1 MRSKFKWIFTLL
13 VAFTMQFS
21 FAQEKTVT
29 GVVSDELGPAIGA
42 TVTVKGTKNVV
53 ATDFDGKYSIN
64 AKSGDVLEVSY
75 LGMKQTVTVGAANS
89 YNVILKSVELKE
101 VVVTALGVKR
111 EKRELVYVT
120 QSVESSQINA
130 VQPTTAASALAGK
143 VAGLQINVQNNG
155 VKPSTQVV
163 LRGYRSISS
172 GNGALIVI
180 DGSVSSQG
188 AFDALN
194 PNDIESIN
202 VLKGA
207 TAAVVYGSD
216 AGNGALII
224 TTKKGSK
231 GGKFTVG
238 LNSVA
243 TFESVA
249 YMPDFQTQYGTGWQ
263 GVYDPIENTNWGPR
277 FDGTVRQV
285 GPTFADGSFQE
296 LAYAPVKNNR
306 RDFYDTGS
314 TFQNTVYLSGSTD
327 KSSFYFSIGDQKTTG
342 IVPDDKF
349 KRNTFRLN
357 ASQTLGKLTLSANAG
372 YYRDETD
379 VVGSSIGSQNR
390 PLYWFILNTPANIPL
405 TSYKNWKTDLYASP
419 DGYYNGYYQ
428 NPYWAL
434 DTNRDNDKSD
444 RFNGN
449 FTASWDAKSW
459 LNLTLR
465 FGINKNNGFGKNW
478 RAAQTY
484 TGDYTRPDAVSSF
497 VTDNEFSSL
506 QYTTDFLAT
515 GNFDLSKDFTLR
527 AMVGA
532 SNFTENFRSSSISA
546 VNLSIPGFYD
556 ISNGTGELDAAADQ
570 SDEKTYGFYSD
581 ITLGYKKYLFLNL
594 AGRYDATSTLRAGD
608 NKYFYPGFGLSA
620 VLTDA
625 IPSIKSDILSYAKLS
640 FNNSTV
646 YNDLSAYRIN
656 EVYSQGGAF
665 PFGDLNGFN
674 LSNTAVSADI
684 KKEKIN
690 TNELGLSLSLLKNRV
705 TLDASY
711 FKTITTDLI
720 TNTSTSFASGGSN
733 ILTNIGE
740 LEGSGVELSLATT
753 VVKTDDWKWN
763 LNVNYSASETVV
775 NEIKDDL
782 KQIAVADYGSAG
794 VYAEVGEVFPQIK
807 ATSYV
812 RDPNGNIVINP
823 VTGNPEIGSLKN
835 MGKTTPDYI
844 LGLTSILNYKG
855 FALTTT
861 LDYRTGHV
869 YYSQLADA
877 MEFTGLSMES
887 ISSNRQDFVVPNSV
901 INVGTST
908 NPVYVNNT
916 NIPVTG
922 GSQSYWTDHYNL
934 IKENYV
940 YDATALKIRE
950 LALSYTLP
958 AEFLKRTPLTKV
970 SFGVVARNLVTW
982 LPKEN
987 RFSDPEF
994 NNTGGNSN
1002 GVGVGGYF
1010 QSPPT
1015 RTFGFNLN
1023 VEF

>member
-29 GVVSDELGPAIGA
+29 GVVSDDLGPVAGA
-42 TVTVKGTKNVV
+42 NVV
-53 ATDFDGKYSIN
+53 NKATKAGTTTDFDGNYSIS
-64 AKSGDVLEVSY
+64 AKQGDVLEVSFA
-75 LGMKQTVTVGAANS
+75 GSKSSVTVAAGNT
-89 YNVILKSVELKE
+89 YDVTLKTVVLDET
-101 VVVTALGVKR
+101 VVTALGVKR

-120 QSVESSQINA
+120 QNVEASQINA

-163 LRGYRSISS
+163 LRGFRSVTSS
-172 GNGALIVI
+172 NSALIVI
-180 DGSVSSQG
+180 DGSISTQG

-194 PNDIESIN
+194 PNDIESIS

-224 TTKKGSK
+224 TTKKGVK
-231 GGKFTVG
+231 GEKFTVG

-249 YMPDFQTQYGTGWQ
+249 YMPEFQTQYGTGWQ

-296 LAYAPVKNNR
+296 LAYAPIKNNR

-314 TFQNTVYLSGSTD
+314 TFQNTAYVSGSTD
-327 KSSFYFSIGDQKTTG
+327 KSSFYFSIGDQKTKG
-342 IVPDDKF
+342 IVPNDAF

-357 ASQTLGKLTLSANAG
+357 ASQTLGKLTLSLNAG

-379 VVGSSIGSQNR
+379 VVGGTIGSQNR

-405 TSYKNWKTDLYASP
+405 TRYKNWETDLYASP

-434 DTNRDNDKSD
+434 DTNRDKDNSD

-465 FGINKNNGFGKNW
+465 LGVNKTNGYGKDW

-497 VTDNEFSSL
+497 VTDTDFYSL

-515 GNFDLSKDFTLR
+515 GNFDLSKDFSLR

-532 SNFTENFRSSSISA
+532 SNFTAQTKNTSITA

-556 ISNGTGELDAAADQ
+556 ISNGTGQLDATI
-570 SDEKTYGFYSD
+570 DESFERTYGFYSD
-581 ITLGYKKYLFLNL
+581 VTLGYKKYLYLNL
-594 AGRYDATSTLRAGD
+594 AGRYDATSTLSSND
-608 NKYFYPGFGLSA
+608 NKYFYPGAGISA

-625 IPSIKSDILSYAKLS
+625 IPSMKSDFLNYAKLS
-640 FNNSTV
+640 VNNSTV
-646 YNDLSAYRIN
+646 YNDLTAYRVN
-656 EVYSQGGAF
+656 EVFIQSGSF
-665 PFGDLNGFN
+665 PYGDLNGFA
-674 LSNTAVSADI
+674 LSNTTVDANI

-690 TNELGLSLSLLKNRV
+690 TSEIGLNLAFLKNRI
-705 TLDASY
+705 TLDAAY
-711 FKTITTDLI
+711 FKTITSDLI
-720 TNTSTSFASGGSN
+720 TNTTPSFTSGSSSF
-733 ILTNIGE
+733 LTNIGE
-740 LEGSGVELSLATT
+740 LEGSGVELTLGAT
-753 VVKTDDWKWN
+753 VFKTDDWKWN
-763 LNVNYSASETVV
+763 LNVNYTANETKVT
-775 NEIKDDL
+775 EIKDD
-782 KQIAVADYGSAG
+782 ITEVAVANYGDAG
-794 VYAEVGEVFPQIK
+794 VYAVVGEAFPQLK

-812 RDPNGNIVINP
+812 RDPNGNIVIDAA
-823 VTGNPEIGSLKN
+823 TGNPVIGALKN

-869 YYSQLADA
+869 YYSQLADS

-887 ISSNRQDFVVPNSV
+887 VSSNRQDFVIPNSV
-901 INVGTST
+901 INVGTSA
-908 NPVYVNNT
+908 NPVYVENT
-916 NIPVTG
+916 NIPITG
-922 GSQSYWTDHYNL
+922 GRQGYWTDHYNN

-950 LALSYTLP
+950 LALNYTLP
-958 AEFLKRTPLTKV
+958 AKFLDKTPLSKV

>member
-29 GVVSDELGPAIGA
+29 GVVSDDLGPVAGA
-42 TVTVKGTKNVV
+42 NVV
-53 ATDFDGKYSIN
+53 NQTTKAGTTTEFDGNYAIS
-64 AKSGDVLEVSY
+64 AKKGDVLMVSFA
-75 LGMKQTVTVGAANS
+75 GSTQSVTVGAGNS
-89 YNVILKSVELKE
+89 YNVSLKAVELTE
-101 VVVTALGVKR
+101 TVVTALGVKR

-163 LRGYRSISS
+163 LRGFRSVTSS
-172 GNGALIVI
+172 NTALIVI
-180 DGSVSSQG
+180 DGSISTQG

-194 PNDIESIN
+194 PNDIESIS

-224 TTKKGSK
+224 TTKKGAK
-231 GGKFTVG
+231 GEKFTVG

-249 YMPDFQTQYGTGWQ
+249 YMPEFQTQYGTGWQ

-296 LAYAPVKNNR
+296 LAYAPVENNR
-306 RDFYDTGS
+306 RDFYNTGS
-314 TFQNTVYLSGSTD
+314 TFQNTAYVSGSTD

-342 IVPDDKF
+342 IVPNDEF

-357 ASQTLGKLTLSANAG
+357 ASQTLGKLTLSVNAG

-379 VVGSSIGSQNR
+379 VVGGSIGGQNR

-405 TSYKNWKTDLYASP
+405 SSYKNWQTDLYASP

-428 NPYWAL
+428 NPYWAI
-434 DTNRDNDKSD
+434 DTNRNNDKSD

-459 LNLTLR
+459 LNFVLR
-465 FGINKNNGFGKNW
+465 FGVNKNNGFGKDW

-497 VTDNEFSSL
+497 VTDSEFSSI

-515 GNFDLSKDFTLR
+515 GNFDLSKNISLR
-527 AMVGA
+527 AMVGG
-532 SNFTENFRSSSISA
+532 SNFTSKLRSSDITA

-556 ISNGTGELDAAADQ
+556 ISNGTGQLQAVADQ
-570 SDEKTYGFYSD
+570 TDENNYGFYSD

-594 AGRYDATSTLRAGD
+594 AGRYDATSTLRKGD
-608 NKYFYPGFGLSA
+608 NSYFYPGAGITA
-620 VLTDA
+620 ILTDA
-625 IPSIKSDILSYAKLS
+625 FPSIKSDVLSYAKIS

-646 YNDLSAYRIN
+646 YNDINAYRIN
-656 EVYSQGGAF
+656 EVYVQGNDF
-665 PFGDLNGFN
+665 PFGDLNGFD
-674 LSNTAVSADI
+674 LGNTTVDANI

-690 TNELGLSLSLLKNRV
+690 TNELGLSLAFLKNRV

-720 TNTSTSFASGGSN
+720 TNTTPSFASGATSY
-733 ILTNIGE
+733 LTNIGE
-740 LEGSGVELSLATT
+740 LEGSGVELTLGATI
-753 VVKTDDWKWN
+753 VKSDDWKWN
-763 LNVNYSASETVV
+763 LNVNYTANESKVT
-775 NEIKDDL
+775 EIKDDITE
-782 KQIAVADYGSAG
+782 IAVSNLGDAG
-794 VYAEVGEVFPQIK
+794 VYAVVGETFPQLK

-812 RDPNGNIVINP
+812 RDPNGNIVIDP
-823 VTGNPEIGSLKN
+823 ATGNPVIGSLKN

-869 YYSQLADA
+869 YYSQLADS

-887 ISSNRQDFVVPNSV
+887 VSSNRQDFVIPNSV
-901 INVGTST
+901 INVGTSA
-908 NPVYVNNT
+908 NPVYVDNT
-916 NIPVTG
+916 NIPITG
-922 GSQSYWTDHYNL
+922 GRQAYWTNHYNL

-958 AEFLKRTPLTKV
+958 SKFLDRTPLSKV

-982 LPKEN
+982 LPKQN

-994 NNTGGNSN
+994 SNNAGVGN

>member
-29 GVVSDELGPAIGA
+29 GVVSDELGPVAGA
-42 TVTVKGTKNVV
+42 NVV
-53 ATDFDGKYSIN
+53 NQTTKAGTTTDFDGNYAIS
-64 AKSGDVLEVSY
+64 AKQGDVLVVSFA
-75 LGMKQTVTVGAANS
+75 GSTQSVTIGAGNS
-89 YNVILKSVELKE
+89 YDVTLKAVQLGET
-101 VVVTALGVKR
+101 VVTALGVKR

-180 DGSVSSQG
+180 DGSISSQG

-224 TTKKGSK
+224 TTKKGAK
-231 GGKFTVG
+231 GEKFTVG

-249 YMPDFQTQYGTGWQ
+249 YMPEFQTQYGTGWQ

-296 LAYAPVKNNR
+296 LAYAPVENNR
-306 RDFYDTGS
+306 RDFYNTGS
-314 TFQNTVYLSGSTD
+314 TFQNTAYVSGSTD

-342 IVPDDKF
+342 IVPNDEF

-357 ASQTLGKLTLSANAG
+357 ASQTLGKLTLSVNAG

-405 TSYKNWKTDLYASP
+405 TRYKNWRTDLYASP

-428 NPYWAL
+428 NPYWAI

-459 LNLTLR
+459 LNFTLR

-515 GNFDLSKDFTLR
+515 GNFDLSKDITLR

-532 SNFTENFRSSSISA
+532 SNFTENFRSSSIQA

-556 ISNGTGELDAAADQ
+556 ISNGTGQLDAVADQ

-581 ITLGYKKYLFLNL
+581 LTFGYKKFLFLNL

-608 NKYFYPGFGLSA
+608 NKYFYPGAGISA

-625 IPSIKSDILSYAKLS
+625 FPSIKSDVLSYAKLS

-656 EVYSQGGAF
+656 ETFSQGAAF

-674 LSNTAVSADI
+674 LTNTAVDADI

-690 TNELGLSLSLLKNRV
+690 TNELGLSLAFLKNRV

-711 FKTITTDLI
+711 FKTFTTDLI

-740 LEGSGVELSLATT
+740 LEGSGVELTLGAT

-763 LNVNYSASETVV
+763 LNINYSASETVV

-782 KQIAVADYGSAG
+782 NQIAVADYGSAG
-794 VYAEVGEVFPQIK
+794 VYAEVGEVFPQLK

-823 VTGNPEIGSLKN
+823 ATGNPEIGALKN

-844 LGLTSILNYKG
+844 LGMTSMLNYKG

-861 LDYRTGHV
+861 FDYRTGHV

-887 ISSNRQDFVVPNSV
+887 VSSNRQDFIIPNSV
-901 INVGTST
+901 INVGTSA
-908 NPVYVNNT
+908 NPVYVDNT
-916 NIPVTG
+916 NIPITG
-922 GSQSYWTDHYNL
+922 GRQGYWTDHYNL

-950 LALSYTLP
+950 LSLSYTLP
-958 AEFLKRTPLTKV
+958 AKFLDKTPLSKV